1 MLTVTRTKQAVL
13 VEGEELQGYK
23 VGGSDTLA
31 VVKLGNKW
39 SIVEEGILVGE
50 LFPTMKAAVE
60 AANTVDTTEATVVD
74 VEETVVVDTVVVA
87 DVHADMDNDAG
98 VSLVEAVDVGNTE
111 VDVVAGMDNADNDMA
126 GEEDMVVAD
135 VVGTVD
141 TDAVDSVDTDV
152 VAVDSAVVDVVTVAD
167 GVVVDAVVAVPS
179 EDGDVVVLYVVA
191 DNPMVS
197 MAVEYADGDSLLY
210 IEGDSYEPFSDCESV
225 YNLDGMTYTLPT
237 IKDLLVSAGVD
248 VPVSDNVVSNAV
260 IDAAVDVAVS
270 AVGIEYVAV
279 VDTVAYADA
288 YNVDVHDVVCYV
300 VDAVVNTISD
310 VVASTVTNAVGSMMD
325 SIAYQL
331 VFTNYALCTATYNTH
346 LHDDCVH
353 SIDCILTNRHHL
365 DDKYH
370 LYEHDVYCCT
380 CDTAYMGIYNAPY
393 STCTNITY
401 TQYVNAVYGICCDTN
416 YTMKGGD
423 DYIACIVLTSLYM
436 VIGMPYKGVCAVDV
450 SYEDD
455 T

>member
-13 VEGEELQGYK
+13 VGGEELQGYK
-23 VGGSDTLA
+23 VGGSDTLT
-31 VVKLGNKW
+31 VVKVGNKW
-39 SIVEEGILVGE
+39 SMVEEGILVGE

-60 AANTVDTTEATVVD
+60 AANTVVTEATVID

-87 DVHADMDNDAG
+87 DVHADVDSDAG
-98 VSLVEAVDVGNTE
+98 VALVEAVDVGNTE
-111 VDVVAGMDNADNDMA
+111 VDVVAGMDSADNDMA

-135 VVGTVD
+135 VVG
-141 TDAVDSVDTDV
+141 A
-152 VAVDSAVVDVVTVAD
+152 AVDSAVVDVVVVAD

-210 IEGDSYEPFSDCESV
+210 TETDSYELFSNCAV
-225 YNLDGMTYTLPT
+225 YNISGATYGLSTA
-237 IKDLLVSAGVD
+237 KDLLVSAGVD

-260 IDAAVDVAVS
+260 IDNAVYVAV
-270 AVGIEYVAV
+270 ADAGIEYVAV

-300 VDAVVNTISD
+300 VDAVVNTVSD
-310 VVASTVTNAVGSMMD
+310 VVASTMGS
-325 SIAYQL
+325 IEYQL
-331 VFTNYALCTATYNTH
+331 VYTSHVLYTVAYDTPLY
-346 LHDDCVH
+346 DDCVH
-353 SIDCILTNRHHL
+353 SIDCALTNQHRL
-365 DDKYH
+365 DDKYRP
-370 LYEHDVYCCT
+370 YEHDVYCCT

-401 TQYVNAVYGICCDTN
+401 TQYVNAVYGIGCDTN

-423 DYIACIVLTSLYM
+423 NHIACIVLTSLYM
-436 VIGMPYKGVCAVDV
+436 VIGVPYKGVCAVDV